1 MSTLTFLSEN
11 LDHGNVCP
19 ACPKVGIMYVYT
31 YSHKHTILTCFQPLL
46 IQDSSGPAIV
56 SMDALFGLPRKKSAG
71 TSVRSPLF
79 GHTMFMDQ
87 NTVDEYVAA
96 ESIKKLRVPK
106 VR

>member
-1 MSTLTFLSEN
+1 
-11 LDHGNVCP
+11 
-19 ACPKVGIMYVYT
+19 MYS
-31 YSHKHTILTCFQPLL
+31 YSHERTKFAC
-46 IQDSSGPAIV
+46 SYSRGPAII

-79 GHTMFMDQ
+79 GRTMFMDQ
-87 NTVDEYVAA
+87 NTVDEFVAA